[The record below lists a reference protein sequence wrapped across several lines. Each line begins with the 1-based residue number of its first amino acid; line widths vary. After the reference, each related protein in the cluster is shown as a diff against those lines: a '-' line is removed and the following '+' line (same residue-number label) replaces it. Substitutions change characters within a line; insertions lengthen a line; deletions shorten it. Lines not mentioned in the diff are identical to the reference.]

1 MKDMKD
7 MKNLKDLKLDP
18 KAVERLLALN
28 DEQLRKVLLRLAE
41 ENGID
46 LSGSTLPIDD
56 MASVRQ
62 VLRMAT
68 QEDILKAAAALGLIS
83 PGDRQ

>member
-1 MKDMKD
+1 MKDI
-7 MKNLKDLKLDP
+7 KDLKLDP
-18 KAVERLLALN
+18 KAVERLLALS
-28 DEQLRKVLLRLAE
+28 DEQLRKVLVRLAE
-41 ENGID
+41 QNGID
-46 LSGSTLPIDD
+46 LSGTTLRIDD

-68 QEDILKAAAALGLIS
+68 QEDILKAAAALGLIF